1 MRRKHKVPEILW
13 RLFRDRARP
22 MAETI
27 VSLLPPSPKQCKCK
41 GKQCLGCSVDP
52 LSFLLRPDDP
62 SDYRKLLIRCFVVVS
77 DNAPALRVF
86 FPHCHWSQYERNC
99 SSPTVELLSCSS
111 WDLLQSRVGDDMM
124 VYILRNTSIFLPV
137 PRRKH
142 HQVAGPPVSGLC
154 FKMSNCLSNLDS
166 RHSSLPQGALLKMD
180 WVVKRP
186 APYQR
191 ASEPTYSGRPNQM
204 GKIALKELDLG
215 TLEEQRNQKKRER
228 TGDTDSTV
236 GKRRCNT
243 SIIFNGPACSA
254 SGLDFTGLKSSMPLT
269 RHDGSEHHQTSS
281 ANVSKSSTGK
291 CAGKHIA
298 ESEGEKSSDY
308 PTARIRKRSRP
319 FSWQRRQKRRQK
331 LCSAETSTT
340 TDCLHG
346 SFHCSETSL
355 SHHEKPSSQ
364 KDQAI
369 LEYSPFPEL
378 PILCPQIIDPAFQPQ
393 QPSDPPQ
400 ISPDPDLNLQTNQTL
415 DSTRPLQVYSRR
427 KAPPPTSEPVQSS
440 PSDSQDVEMLDSLI
454 CFDILNRLAFSFH
467 IRGYHSLVKLFK
479 RVIRRTQCCQYKKL
493 LDKHCAVPP
502 WNQDPIGRSNSPHE
516 GNVSEIGVQKKMHGF
531 DSKHSVDT
539 LEAIDSQHEAVKS
552 YCSKSQVVSYIWA
565 VSRSVLPPELLGNA
579 SQRRIMRRNIFKFIC
594 LRRFEK
600 SHLKLCMQ
608 GLKTSIFPF
617 LTTKYFSNSQDAQ
630 ILKCAEGHNR
640 GLDKEFRNWNH
651 AVHVIKRKLLERWIF
666 WYFSCLVVPLVQANF
681 YVTESQHGKQDIYY
695 YRKSVWEKLTNST
708 IACLEDGRYSY
719 QNRKDGRYSHLDDV
733 AVRNILMGRPFGFSK
748 LRIRPKENGVRMVAN
763 LNSSSRLP
771 SYMSSRNV
779 QSSKMWRKANHLKSK
794 FDHYQSV
801 NFVLHDAHIILKD
814 IQFKEPE
821 KLGSSVFDYNDVYK
835 KIGQFLIG
843 LKEGSKSKPNF
854 YIVISDVLKAF
865 DSVDQDK
872 LLDVMNEVLPK
883 REYLLKQH
891 DQVVCTKK
899 SLWVRKHL
907 SVRGENMCP
916 GSEGFTS
923 SASSHF
929 LGTIF
934 VNQVLEWPF
943 AVHTYCLL
951 ASYMY
956 ELIKRRMHSIRSR
969 CDFRPVLK
977 LEKGEVEWLGLHA
990 YVQVLKRK
998 QSRHK
1003 DLLAILSSRLH
1014 SHRISSGVSPEL
1026 MHAVDPSNSSIL
1038 WNIKY

>member
-298 ESEGEKSSDY
+298 ESEGEKSSEY

-355 SHHEKPSSQ
+355 SHHEK
-364 KDQAI
+364 
-369 LEYSPFPEL
+369 
-378 PILCPQIIDPAFQPQ
+378 
-393 QPSDPPQ
+393 
-400 ISPDPDLNLQTNQTL
+400 
-415 DSTRPLQVYSRR
+415 
-427 KAPPPTSEPVQSS
+427 
-440 PSDSQDVEMLDSLI
+440 
-454 CFDILNRLAFSFH
+454 
-467 IRGYHSLVKLFK
+467 
-479 RVIRRTQCCQYKKL
+479 
-493 LDKHCAVPP
+493 
-502 WNQDPIGRSNSPHE
+502 
-516 GNVSEIGVQKKMHGF
+516 GNVSEIGMQKKMHGF

-565 VSRSVLPPELLGNA
+565 VSRSVLPRELLGNP
-579 SQRRIMRRNIFKFIC
+579 SQWRIMRRNIFRFIC

-600 SHLKLCMQ
+600 IHLKLCMK

-617 LTTKYFSNSQDAQ
+617 LRTKYFSNSQDAQ

-681 YVTESQHGKQDIYY
+681 YVTESQHEKQDIYY

-719 QNRKDGRYSHLDDV
+719 QNKKDGRHSHLDDV
-733 AVRNILMGRPFGFSK
+733 DVRNILMGRPFGFSK

-779 QSSKMWRKANHLKSK
+779 QSSKMWRKANNLKSK
-794 FDHYQSV
+794 FDHYQPV
-801 NFVLHDAHIILKD
+801 NFVLRYAHIILKD
-814 IQFKEPE
+814 IQFKKPE

-835 KIGQFLIG
+835 KICQFLIG

-923 SASSHF
+923 SASSRF
-929 LGTIF
+929 LDSAFQPQQFSDPPQISPDPDLNLRT
-934 VNQVLEWPF
+934 NQTLDSARPLQVYSRRKAPPPTSELVQSSPSEPQDVEVLEWPF

-956 ELIKRRMHSIRSR
+956 ELIKRKMHSIRSR
-969 CDFRPVLK
+969 CDLRPVLK

-1026 MHAVDPSNSSIL
+1026 MHAMDPSNSSIL

>member
-111 WDLLQSRVGDDMM
+111 WDLLQSRE
-124 VYILRNTSIFLPV
+124 YFNILASSAEEAPS
-137 PRRKH
+137 
-142 HQVAGPPVSGLC
+142 GGSPPVSGLC

-298 ESEGEKSSDY
+298 ESEGEKSSEY

-355 SHHEKPSSQ
+355 SHHEK
-364 KDQAI
+364 I
-369 LEYSPFPEL
+369 
-378 PILCPQIIDPAFQPQ
+378 
-393 QPSDPPQ
+393 
-400 ISPDPDLNLQTNQTL
+400 
-415 DSTRPLQVYSRR
+415 
-427 KAPPPTSEPVQSS
+427 
-440 PSDSQDVEMLDSLI
+440 LDSLI
-454 CFDILNRLAFSFH
+454 CFDILNRLVFSFH

-565 VSRSVLPPELLGNA
+565 VSRSVLPRELLGNA
-579 SQRRIMRRNIFKFIC
+579 FTVENNE
-594 LRRFEK
+594 EK
-600 SHLKLCMQ
+600 H
-608 GLKTSIFPF
+608 F
-617 LTTKYFSNSQDAQ
+617 Q

-763 LNSSSRLP
+763 LNSSSRLL

-821 KLGSSVFDYNDVYK
+821 KLGSSVFDYNDV
-835 KIGQFLIG
+835 GQFLIG

-923 SASSHF
+923 SASSRF

>member
-1 MRRKHKVPEILW
+1 
-13 RLFRDRARP
+13 
-22 MAETI
+22 
-27 VSLLPPSPKQCKCK
+27 
-41 GKQCLGCSVDP
+41 
-52 LSFLLRPDDP
+52 
-62 SDYRKLLIRCFVVVS
+62 
-77 DNAPALRVF
+77 
-86 FPHCHWSQYERNC
+86 
-99 SSPTVELLSCSS
+99 
-111 WDLLQSRVGDDMM
+111 
-124 VYILRNTSIFLPV
+124 
-137 PRRKH
+137 
-142 HQVAGPPVSGLC
+142 
-154 FKMSNCLSNLDS
+154 
-166 RHSSLPQGALLKMD
+166 
-180 WVVKRP
+180 
-186 APYQR
+186 
-191 ASEPTYSGRPNQM
+191 
-204 GKIALKELDLG
+204 
-215 TLEEQRNQKKRER
+215 
-228 TGDTDSTV
+228 
-236 GKRRCNT
+236 
-243 SIIFNGPACSA
+243 
-254 SGLDFTGLKSSMPLT
+254 
-269 RHDGSEHHQTSS
+269 
-281 ANVSKSSTGK
+281 
-291 CAGKHIA
+291 
-298 ESEGEKSSDY
+298 
-308 PTARIRKRSRP
+308 
-319 FSWQRRQKRRQK
+319 
-331 LCSAETSTT
+331 
-340 TDCLHG
+340 
-346 SFHCSETSL
+346 
-355 SHHEKPSSQ
+355 
-364 KDQAI
+364 
-369 LEYSPFPEL
+369 
-378 PILCPQIIDPAFQPQ
+378 
-393 QPSDPPQ
+393 
-400 ISPDPDLNLQTNQTL
+400 
-415 DSTRPLQVYSRR
+415 
-427 KAPPPTSEPVQSS
+427 
-440 PSDSQDVEMLDSLI
+440 MLDSLI

-565 VSRSVLPPELLGNA
+565 VSRSVLPPELLDPK
-579 SQRRIMRRNIFKFIC
+579 MRR
-594 LRRFEK
+594 R
-600 SHLKLCMQ
+600 
-608 GLKTSIFPF
+608 
-617 LTTKYFSNSQDAQ
+617 
-630 ILKCAEGHNR
+630 HNR

-651 AVHVIKRKLLERWIF
+651 AVHVIKL
-666 WYFSCLVVPLVQANF
+666 
-681 YVTESQHGKQDIYY
+681 
-695 YRKSVWEKLTNST
+695 WEKLTNST

-891 DQVVCTKK
+891 DQVVCKKK

-923 SASSHF
+923 SASSRF